1 MVRERQARFDEAA
14 ALLEK
19 AIMLKP
25 DFAMAYADHGN
36 VLRAIGSLDRAIT
49 EYQNAIL
56 ISPMLAAPHN
66 GLGNTFRLM
75 DRRVEAIESFDRAI
89 SLDPCYADAYFNRAM
104 TRAAQ
109 GETAKAEE
117 DLAGV

>member
-1 MVRERQARFDEAA
+1 
-14 ALLEK
+14 
-19 AIMLKP
+19 
-25 DFAMAYADHGN
+25 
-36 VLRAIGSLDRAIT
+36 
-49 EYQNAIL
+49 
-56 ISPMLAAPHN
+56 MLAAPHN

-117 DLAGV
+117 DLTQAYRLRPDHRFLVADAGLLPVIPASETEIIRWRERFIRKFEELSEGLCQLAAILSKLGR